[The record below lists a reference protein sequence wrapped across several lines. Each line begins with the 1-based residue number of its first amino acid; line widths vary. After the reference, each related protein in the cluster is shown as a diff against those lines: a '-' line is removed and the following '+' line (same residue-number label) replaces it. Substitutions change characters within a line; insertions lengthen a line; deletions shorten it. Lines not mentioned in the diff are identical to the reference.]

1 VQVPNAFNADN
12 TSGPAPKRHAPPAQA
27 LFDNRVST
35 LEIYIMLT
43 PRDAAACQYDLLSLG
58 ECMVRLSPPGHGRIE
73 FSPTLEVWVGGGEYN
88 VAYALARL
96 GLRTGFVSRLVDNP
110 VGRIILNHGRAVGV
124 DMAPIVM
131 AKFDGVGRADRI
143 GLNFTEVGTGVRGS
157 VTMYDRGHSAAS
169 NMRPGMVDFKALFD
183 RGVRWLHTGGI
194 FTALSDGCAAV
205 CREALVAAKDAGTVT
220 SYDLNFR
227 SKLWSAADAQRKTK
241 DLVPH
246 IDCLIGNEED
256 FQKVLGFEVEGQDEH
271 LSALDTGAYKKMVE
285 RVVKTYPNDKVVGTT
300 LREVKS
306 GLVNNWSAIL
316 YVDGAFYESRR
327 YDNLE
332 IEDRVGGGDGFSS
345 GFAYGFLSG
354 KTPQECVD
362 LGAAHGA
369 LLQTTRGDTSQIDSD
384 ELTHIYRGGSARI
397 KR

>member
-1 VQVPNAFNADN
+1 M
-12 TSGPAPKRHAPPAQA
+12 K
-27 LFDNRVST
+27 
-35 LEIYIMLT
+35 I
-43 PRDAAACQYDLLSLG
+43 RDAKDSKFDLISLG

-73 FSPTLEVWVGGGEYN
+73 FSPTLEVCVGGGEFN

-96 GLRTGFVSRLVDNP
+96 GMRTAFASRIVDNP
-110 VGRIILNHGRAVGV
+110 VGRIILNAARAVGV
-124 DMAPIVM
+124 DMSHVVV
-131 AKFDGVGRADRI
+131 AKYDGVGRADRI

-157 VTMYDRGHSAAS
+157 VTLYDRGHSAAS
-169 NMRPGMVDFKALFD
+169 NMKPGMIDFKKVFSQ
-183 RGVRWLHTGGI
+183 GIRWLHTGGI
-194 FTALSDGCAAV
+194 FAALGEGCAATLKDAV
-205 CREALVAAKDAGTVT
+205 IAAKENGTIV

-227 SKLWSAADAQRKTK
+227 SKLWTAQRAQEVTK
-241 DLVPH
+241 ALVPH
-246 IDCLIGNEED
+246 LDCLIGNEED
-256 FQKVLGFEVEGQDEH
+256 FQKVLGFEVEGADEN
-271 LSALDTGAYKKMVE
+271 LSALDTSAYKRMVE
-285 RVVKTYPNDKVVGTT
+285 KVVKAYPNIKVVGTT

-316 YVDGAFYESRR
+316 WSEGKFYESRR

-345 GFAYGFLSG
+345 GFAYGFLNG

-369 LLQTTRGDTSQIDSD
+369 LLQTTRGDTSQIDLE
-384 ELTHIYRGGSARI
+384 ELMHVFKGGSARI

>member
-1 VQVPNAFNADN
+1 MKIKDAKDC
-12 TSGPAPKRHAPPAQA
+12 R
-27 LFDNRVST
+27 FD
-35 LEIYIMLT
+35 LM
-43 PRDAAACQYDLLSLG
+43 SLG
-58 ECMVRLSPPGHGRIE
+58 ESMVRLSPPGHGRIE

-96 GLRTGFVSRLVDNP
+96 GMRTGFLSRLVDNP
-110 VGRIILNHGRAVGV
+110 VGKIVVNHGRSVGM
-124 DMAPIVM
+124 DMSQVIM

-169 NMRPGMVDFKALFD
+169 NLKPGMIDFKKTFSQ
-183 RGVRWLHTGGI
+183 GVRWLHTGGI
-194 FTALSDGCAAV
+194 FTSLADGTAAV
-205 CREALVAAKDAGTVT
+205 CKEALIAAKEAGTIV

-227 SKLWSAADAQRKTK
+227 SKLWTSQKAQQVTRE
-241 DLVPH
+241 LVPY

-256 FQKVLGFEVEGQDEH
+256 FQKVLGFEVEGVDEN
-271 LSALDTGAYKKMVE
+271 LSALDTSAYKKMVE
-285 RVVKTYPNDKVVGTT
+285 KVVKAYPNVKVVGTT

-316 YVDGAFYESRR
+316 WNDGKFYESRR
-327 YDNLE
+327 FDNLE

-345 GFAYGFLSG
+345 GFAYGFLTG
-354 KTPQECVD
+354 RTPQECVD

-369 LLQTTRGDTSQIDSD
+369 LLQTTRGDSSQIDLE
-384 ELTHIYRGGSARI
+384 ELNHVFKGGSARI

>member
-1 VQVPNAFNADN
+1 MPL
-12 TSGPAPKRHAPPAQA
+12 R
-27 LFDNRVST
+27 
-35 LEIYIMLT
+35 I
-43 PRDAAACQYDLLSLG
+43 RDATSCKYDLLSLG

-96 GLRTGFVSRLVDNP
+96 GMRTGFLSRLVDNP
-110 VGRIILNHGRAVGV
+110 VGRIIVNHGRAVGV
-124 DMAPIVM
+124 DMTSAIL
-131 AKFDGVGRADRI
+131 AKYDGIGRADRI
-143 GLNFTEVGTGVRGS
+143 GLNFTEVGTGVRAS

-169 NMRPGMVDFKALFD
+169 NMKPGMIDFKQAF
-183 RGVRWLHTGGI
+183 GQSGARWLHTGGI

-205 CREALVAAKDAGTVT
+205 CKEALQAAREAGTIT

-227 SKLWSAADAQRKTK
+227 SKLWKAEKAQQVTK
-241 DLVPH
+241 ELVPM

-256 FQKVLGFEVEGQDEH
+256 FQKVLGFQVEGVDEN
-271 LSALDTGAYKKMVE
+271 LSALDTSAYKRMVE
-285 RVVKTYPNDKVVGTT
+285 KVVKSYPNVKVVGTT

-306 GLVNNWSAIL
+306 GLVNNWAAIL
-316 YVDGAFYESRR
+316 WHDGKFYESRQ
-327 YDNLE
+327 YKDLE

-345 GFAYGFLSG
+345 GFAYGFLNG

-362 LGAAHGA
+362 IGAAHGA
-369 LLQTTRGDTSQIDSD
+369 LLQTTRGDTSQIDLD
-384 ELTHIYRGGSARI
+384 ELMHVFKGGSARI